1 MFGLATTRGRA
12 RTGSKPARAPSSPP
26 GLATAILALAKPR
39 RPPAGPGPA
48 APGDMEP
55 GGRAGG
61 RALLITLPDIGEE
74 AAAEEGDA
82 EEGPRSP
89 RSPP

>member
-1 MFGLATTRGRA
+1 
-12 RTGSKPARAPSSPP
+12 
-26 GLATAILALAKPR
+26 
-39 RPPAGPGPA
+39 
-48 APGDMEP
+48 MEP